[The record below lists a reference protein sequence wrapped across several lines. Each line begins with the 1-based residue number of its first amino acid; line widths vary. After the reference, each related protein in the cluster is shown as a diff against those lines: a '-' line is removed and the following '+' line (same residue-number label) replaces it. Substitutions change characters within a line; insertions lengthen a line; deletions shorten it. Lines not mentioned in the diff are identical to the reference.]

1 MDRLVAI
8 AISRR
13 YLMVGLLAVVM
24 IGGLIAFKQLN
35 IEAYPDPT
43 PPMVDIVTQS
53 PGLSAEEMERYI
65 TIPIETQTAGLRNL
79 KTIRTIS
86 LYGLSDVKLQF
97 SFDYT
102 YEEAL
107 QQVLNRL
114 GQLPTLPNN
123 AQPQISPISPI
134 GEVYRYKLAGP
145 PGYSVLDMKTLQDW
159 VLQRR
164 FRAVPG
170 VIDVTGWGGKTKNFE
185 LEVDFNKLVASGL
198 ALPQ

>member
-8 AISRR
+8 AVERR
-13 YLMVGLLAVVM
+13 YLMVGLFLAV
-24 IGGLIAFKQLN
+24 IFGGLVAFQQLN

-43 PPMVDIVTQS
+43 PPMVDVITQS
-53 PGLSAEEMERYI
+53 SGLSAEEMERYI
-65 TIPIETQTAGLRNL
+65 TIPIEAATSNL
-79 KTIRTIS
+79 KNINTMRSVS

-97 SFDYT
+97 TFDYT

-114 GQLPTLPNN
+114 AQLPPLPNG

-134 GEVYRYKLAGP
+134 GEIYRYRLAGP
-145 PGYSVLDMKTLQDW
+145 PGFSVLDLKTLQDW

-170 VIDVTGWGGKTKNFE
+170 VI
-185 LEVDFNKLVASGL
+185 
-198 ALPQ
+198 